1 MKPERRKRERDNER
15 QKERERERERERD
28 EHVTQRYK
36 LIRLERGWP
45 VVWFEPTR
53 LRSWIEKSWERDPR
67 QQRARERANE
77 NKKDVRLP
85 RRRKLRIKLGS
96 RQLMSPHG
104 ERPRA
109 TREKERKR
117 HVVGSFSV
125 CRARWTVRACVC
137 VCVCVCVC
145 MHVRS
150 LVRLLATSLKKLRL
164 ADEPVP
170 GQRFFLSRRTSIFSI
185 RSIAFDRC
193 KQRLTGGWRFWKVI
207 EIEK

>member
-1 MKPERRKRERDNER
+1 MRD
-15 QKERERERERERD
+15 KRERERERD

-109 TREKERKR
+109 AREKERKR

-125 CRARWTVRACVC
+125 CRARWICVCVCMCICVC
-137 VCVCVCVC
+137 VCVCVCV
-145 MHVRS
+145 HVRS

-170 GQRFFLSRRTSIFSI
+170 GQRFFLPRRTSIFSI
-185 RSIAFDRC
+185 SRPSIAFDRYTF
-193 KQRLTGGWRFWKVI
+193 RRD
-207 EIEK
+207 

>member
-1 MKPERRKRERDNER
+1 MRD
-15 QKERERERERERD
+15 KERERERD

-36 LIRLERGWP
+36 LIRLKRGWP

-109 TREKERKR
+109 MREKERKR

-125 CRARWTVRACVC
+125 CRARWTVRVC
-137 VCVCVCVC
+137 VCVFCACMCVCLRVC
-145 MHVRS
+145 ARS
-150 LVRLLATSLKKLRL
+150 FI
-164 ADEPVP
+164 
-170 GQRFFLSRRTSIFSI
+170 G
-185 RSIAFDRC
+185 SIAGNVVEKITPRGRASARITLFFTTSNQYLFHLEAVDR
-193 KQRLTGGWRFWKVI
+193 L
-207 EIEK
+207 